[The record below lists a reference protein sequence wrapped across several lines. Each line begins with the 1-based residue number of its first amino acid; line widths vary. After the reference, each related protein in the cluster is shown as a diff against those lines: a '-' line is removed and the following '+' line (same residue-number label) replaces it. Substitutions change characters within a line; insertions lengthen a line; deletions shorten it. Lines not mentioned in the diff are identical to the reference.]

1 MTIDEL
7 AKLDRLISGKPED
20 PPERIFGWLDSQLS
34 IARHYGAIDY
44 QGHRYVISYHEKGA
58 PLVRDDVIKR
68 EAQEALATLKNEAD
82 AYAARQDGLF

>member
-7 AKLDRLISGKPED
+7 AELERLISGKPAA
-20 PPERIFGWLDSQLS
+20 PPERIYGWMDSQLS

-44 QGHRYVISYHEKGA
+44 QGRRYVISYHEAGA

-82 AYAARQDGLF
+82 AYAARQGELL